1 MTRNYRDTRSS
12 ATDRSVVATTDKPSR
27 SGGHVDICSAHGA
40 VGTGWGAIGD
50 VTSKSSLRICTW
62 AIGQPVVV
70 PCSCCIA
77 GASLVCTRYNL
88 VCVVAARGIRPLSES
103 FIYALS
109 SIRRPR
115 RRNRGN
121 RRRIRCR
128 RRLCRRIGVRRGRV
142 GRRLRHAGRRVGVR
156 ARRSPRLRGGRRRRR
171 VRVVVRVAVLRAE
184 RERHD
189 RREERRAEHLC
200 AIRPCLTSEGRAR
213 SCGLQL

>member
-142 GRRLRHAGRRVGVR
+142 GRRLRHAGRRVGLR
-156 ARRSPRLRGGRRRRR
+156 PRGSHRRRWRRRRR
-171 VRVVVRVAVLRAE
+171 VRVVVRVAILAE
-184 RERHD
+184 RER
-189 RREERRAEHLC
+189 RNEREEQNAEHHLVLS
-200 AIRPCLTSEGRAR
+200 AARALNSLTRLTSAR
-213 SCGLQL
+213 